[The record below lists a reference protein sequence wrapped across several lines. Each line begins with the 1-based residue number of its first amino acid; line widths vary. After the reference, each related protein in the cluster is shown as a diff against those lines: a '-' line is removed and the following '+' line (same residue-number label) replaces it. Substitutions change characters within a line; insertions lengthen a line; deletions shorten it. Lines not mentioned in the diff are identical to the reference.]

1 MIKCGYV
8 IHKFMLN
15 NFPPFSECCICYFRL
30 VAVCYLLTL
39 VPLFEDECC
48 KNKGF
53 GLIFFCFISDLGFFV
68 FRCLDMIW
76 EQTLEN

>member
-53 GLIFFCFISDLGFFV
+53 GLIFFCFISDLGGNV
-68 FRCLDMIW
+68 GELKKSNRMED
-76 EQTLEN
+76 QV